1 MVGGAPLAP
10 IGVNTLLGALLCGE
24 RVTLPL
30 INQVALLFWLIM
42 ANFTRDFVANLR
54 MRKTIHQ
61 PVST

>member
-1 MVGGAPLAP
+1 MVGASLAP